1 MNKTLPLL
9 FDKLPCGNL
18 AFPQRQI
25 NVLLDRK
32 VEAVEIIIQIIF
44 FRRSFDWPYLMQI
57 IAKEHLVQACALE
70 KSCFALQTPSV
81 FMFLRK
87 MAVSLFYIKL
97 HKNTSILIA

>member
-1 MNKTLPLL
+1 
-9 FDKLPCGNL
+9 
-18 AFPQRQI
+18 
-25 NVLLDRK
+25 
-32 VEAVEIIIQIIF
+32 
-44 FRRSFDWPYLMQI
+44 MQV
-57 IAKEHLVQACALE
+57 IAKEHLVQACAVE

>member
-32 VEAVEIIIQIIF
+32 VEPVEIIVQIIF
-44 FRRSFDWPYLMQI
+44 FFSFDWPYLMQI
-57 IAKEHLVQACALE
+57 IAKEHLVQACAVE
-70 KSCFALQTPSV
+70 KSCFALFATPSV